1 MENSITLRDLLDN
14 PNRLFYL
21 TQKLVDYAAN
31 KKLNPDEVVLTLS
44 VNDVYEAPL
53 STKKIAL
60 TGVS

>member
-14 PNRLFYL
+14 PNRLVYL

-44 VNDVYEAPL
+44 VNDVYEGKTIQQLPL
-53 STKKIAL
+53 
-60 TGVS
+60 VSGA